1 VLTIGAL
8 HHADASTLRAAASA
22 WQSELAPLAKPLLIV
37 NVGGPTKHCQF
48 GEDLAVELV
57 SALKQVLNTC
67 GSARISFSGRTP
79 AQVGFGT
86 SSNLS

>member
-37 NVGGPTKHCQF
+37 NVGGPTSKVFLTIWVPWHT
-48 GEDLAVELV
+48 V
-57 SALKQVLNTC
+57 
-67 GSARISFSGRTP
+67 
-79 AQVGFGT
+79 FGT
-86 SSNLS
+86 ICK